1 MNVSCPNC
9 GATIGEQIGGKLGL
23 GLAGALLGSR
33 VNTFA
38 ALIFAGLGTLIGH
51 LYIDTA
57 IRTCPQCGT
66 ALRIINELPLIPD

>member
-33 VNTFA
+33 VNPLA
-38 ALIFAGLGTLIGH
+38 AVIFGCFGAAMGH

-57 IRTCPQCGT
+57 VRTCPECGT
-66 ALRIINELPLIPD
+66 VLRIINALPL